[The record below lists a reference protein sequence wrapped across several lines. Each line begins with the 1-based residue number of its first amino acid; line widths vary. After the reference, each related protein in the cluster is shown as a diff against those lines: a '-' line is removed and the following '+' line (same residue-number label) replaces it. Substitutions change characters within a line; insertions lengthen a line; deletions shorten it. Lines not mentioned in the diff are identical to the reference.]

1 MLFLQSAG
9 IKKEPP
15 RRTALNNIYK
25 DVIALYEKLQKLFDD
40 TTPKQMEYIDE
51 RRKEKERPINA
62 VEQIAP
68 SIAALENQV
77 AMLKQELAEE
87 HRRAVASENSIKRYS
102 FYIAVSS
109 GIVSAVVSICMAYL
123 FS

>member
-1 MLFLQSAG
+1 M
-9 IKKEPP
+9 
-15 RRTALNNIYK
+15 Y
-25 DVIALYEKLQKLFDD
+25 DDLQKLFDD
-40 TTPKQMEYIDE
+40 TSPKQMEYINE
-51 RRKEKERPINA
+51 HRKEKERPINA

-87 HRRAVASENSIKRYS
+87 HRRAVASENSNKRYS

>member
-1 MLFLQSAG
+1 M
-9 IKKEPP
+9 
-15 RRTALNNIYK
+15 Y
-25 DVIALYEKLQKLFDD
+25 DDLQKLFDD
-40 TTPKQMEYIDE
+40 TSPKQMEYINE

-87 HRRAVASENSIKRYS
+87 HRRAVASENSNKRYS

>member
-1 MLFLQSAG
+1 M
-9 IKKEPP
+9 
-15 RRTALNNIYK
+15 Y
-25 DVIALYEKLQKLFDD
+25 DDLQKLFDD
-40 TTPKQMEYIDE
+40 TSPKQMEYINE

-87 HRRAVASENSIKRYS
+87 HRRAVASESSNKRYS